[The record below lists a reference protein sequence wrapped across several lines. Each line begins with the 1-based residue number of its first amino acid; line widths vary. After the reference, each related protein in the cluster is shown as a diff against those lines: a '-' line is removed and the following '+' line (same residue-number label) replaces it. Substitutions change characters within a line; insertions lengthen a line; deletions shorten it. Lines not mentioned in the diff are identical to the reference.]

1 MPFRLKCMQI
11 NPKKC
16 DFFFFFFVLKKK
28 RKKKGK
34 KRRKKKRKEK
44 GGGGGGGGISQG
56 EKMPKAFWLFK
67 LACLLHSFEDLALNP
82 S

>member
-16 DFFFFFFVLKKK
+16 DFFIDFFVLKKK
-28 RKKKGK
+28 EEEKGK
-34 KRRKKKRKEK
+34 KEERRKRKK
-44 GGGGGGGGISQG
+44 GGGGGGGISQG